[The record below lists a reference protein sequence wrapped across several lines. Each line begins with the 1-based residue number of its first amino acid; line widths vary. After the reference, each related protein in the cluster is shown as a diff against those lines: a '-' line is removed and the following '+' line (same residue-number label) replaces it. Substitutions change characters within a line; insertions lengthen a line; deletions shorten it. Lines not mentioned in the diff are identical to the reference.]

1 MRVAIV
7 STGRDIGGVAAYNT
21 RLMTGIKKIGHEC
34 KLVIMTRGN
43 GNKGHTNYSYFGEVE
58 SIVAKTTDQIV
69 SVLDS
74 FDLVLHEMP
83 GGFDDHRHFKEF
95 GKDKLPWFY
104 EGLLK
109 VHKPQTALL
118 LDTGTLT
125 KWCPYIDVFEEF
137 CTFFISIKTGLSN
150 LYKEKRGVLDVYT
163 LDVPISVDETDLSLF
178 GKRDKLI
185 ISTNRVYAEKRLHI
199 LVDVMKR
206 LPEWRTELHS
216 SRFFFH
222 YAKKIEEMMPANVM
236 WDKSPAIDYDIYYN
250 AALTYAASY
259 FGEGSDGG
267 MECVSLEGAVRGAVP
282 LLSDNWVAPNLDSP
296 PEGLVYKFSVNRNV
310 SNLYDVISNIDPKS
324 KDYVNRQRGIFE
336 WVKKYKRDTI
346 QAKRLLWLYKELCNV

>member
-1 MRVAIV
+1 
-7 STGRDIGGVAAYNT
+7 
-21 RLMTGIKKIGHEC
+21 
-34 KLVIMTRGN
+34 
-43 GNKGHTNYSYFGEVE
+43 
-58 SIVAKTTDQIV
+58 
-69 SVLDS
+69 
-74 FDLVLHEMP
+74 
-83 GGFDDHRHFKEF
+83 
-95 GKDKLPWFY
+95 
-104 EGLLK
+104 
-109 VHKPQTALL
+109 
-118 LDTGTLT
+118 
-125 KWCPYIDVFEEF
+125 VFEEF

-206 LPEWRTELHS
+206 LPDWQTELHS

-310 SNLYDVISNIDPKS
+310 SNLYDVISNIDPSS